1 MKKTLLILV
10 LAFLAVAGV
19 AQVEYT
25 YDFNGLNEGQ
35 QNLNGRGDGGRG
47 YQKAERIQDYDVVYT
62 SEGYERTEVS

>member
-35 QNLNGRGDGGRG
+35 QNLNGQDGWVTH
-47 YQKAERIQDYDVVYT
+47 YQTAGT
-62 SEGYERTEVS
+62 STWHIPATGFCRLTSQ